1 MYQLIASP
9 KVFSLA
15 QGYLEKSH
23 TGYEAPFLMFNQ
35 VGQTSSPAS
44 HLMHPMLT
52 LSAWR
57 LAINTMVAASA
68 AFFFIV

>member
-9 KVFSLA
+9 KVSGLA

-23 TGYEAPFLMFNQ
+23 TGYDAHCLMLNQ
-35 VGQTSSPAS
+35 AGQSSYPAS
-44 HLMHPMLT
+44 HIMRSILT
-52 LSAWR
+52 LSTWL
-57 LAINTMVAASA
+57 LAMNTIVAASA